1 MPCWGW
7 SGFFYGYGGIIGS
20 LIGFGFMI
28 LLVVIVYF
36 LFKNLFKPNNLK
48 KSNVKTSN
56 EDLLRILN
64 EKFVNGEITEEEYMR
79 KKKLIE

>member
-7 SGFFYGYGGIIGS
+7 TGFYGYGGIIGS

-28 LLVVIVYF
+28 LFLVIIYF
-36 LFKNLFKPNNLK
+36 LFKNLFKNSGSKESRKIGGN
-48 KSNVKTSN
+48 N
-56 EDLLRILN
+56 EDLIKILN
-64 EKFVNGEITEEEYMR
+64 EKFVKGEITEEEYIG

>member
-7 SGFFYGYGGIIGS
+7 SGFYGYGGIIGS

-28 LLVVIVYF
+28 LLIIIVYF
-36 LFKNLFKPNNLK
+36 LFKNLVKPNNSK
-48 KSNVKTSN
+48 KSNVKTNN